1 MSEKIMLPLFCF
13 CRHLYTNSIHS
24 HRLHL
29 MFEMKKDIFQIQL
42 KARNDYNVSENNSD
56 DDANDFHGLNDFMQ
70 TKKGD

>member
-1 MSEKIMLPLFCF
+1 
-13 CRHLYTNSIHS
+13 
-24 HRLHL
+24 